1 MKFDFA
7 IYLLIALWETT
18 FLGCRGIRDKRKNRY
33 CEENNIRLIRI
44 PYTDYNILNREYLIS
59 KIPEIQNEIKLSG
72 NSDQA

>member
-1 MKFDFA
+1 M
-7 IYLLIALWETT
+7 
-18 FLGCRGIRDKRKNRY
+18 
-33 CEENNIRLIRI
+33 EERSNLVFSKKEINVKIDIVIRLIRI